1 MKCLYPGCDRE
12 RSVGSSYCQWHQ
24 ESYQSEGVIETSA
37 DHSSLIST
45 ADAAIESFSST
56 DDPSSST
63 NDYPPSD
70 FGGFDGGESGGGGA
84 GDDY

>member
-1 MKCLYPGCDRE
+1 MNCLYPGCDRE

-24 ESYQSEGVIETSA
+24 ESHQSEGVIETSA
-37 DHSSLIST
+37 DDSSLIST
-45 ADAAIESFSST
+45 ADSAIESFSST
-56 DDPSSST
+56 DDPSRS
-63 NDYPPSD
+63 PPSD